1 MSATTG
7 DRIASNNNST
17 TFLDE
22 YQKLLVSVGSN
33 TGDEAITDGD
43 DDDDGDTTTSSR
55 SPIGITTISTTD
67 ITSSDT
73 LLIVDVQH
81 DFLPGGTFGVE
92 EGFSILDGVCDL
104 ISKFDSAGGTIIAT
118 RDYHP
123 RDHCSFTTQGGPF
136 PCHCIQGTNGSF
148 LHEHIVTALQPLLA
162 DDEKSK
168 RTHVVYKAFTKDIDS
183 FGAFQYTDETFHP
196 HTLVRGSNEKDTK
209 SENENIKNSKNDQ
222 SSVVLSTEDENDL
235 LEGDGWERRLSHT
248 DHCSLE
254 WTGGYTLY
262 SSNLMED
269 ANAPPDV
276 MSIFEKRPL
285 GDLLPKTTS
294 KRGDDDDDNN
304 NSKSIGR
311 LFVCGLAYDYCVID
325 STINFCR
332 YKEKNNITTGGKC
345 FIIQDLTRAAYIPG
359 VGQFGSGFL
368 TDPKIMYDKLQKNNI
383 QLMKFE

>member
-1 MSATTG
+1 MY
-7 DRIASNNNST
+7 
-17 TFLDE
+17 E
-22 YQKLLVSVGSN
+22 
-33 TGDEAITDGD
+33 
-43 DDDDGDTTTSSR
+43 
-55 SPIGITTISTTD
+55 
-67 ITSSDT
+67 
-73 LLIVDVQH
+73 
-81 DFLPGGTFGVE
+81 
-92 EGFSILDGVCDL
+92 
-104 ISKFDSAGGTIIAT
+104 GGTIIAT

-148 LHEHIVTALQPLLA
+148 LHENIVTALQPLLA

-183 FGAFQYTDETFHP
+183 FGAFQYTDDTFHP
-196 HTLVRGSNEKDTK
+196 HTLVRGSSEEATK
-209 SENENIKNSKNDQ
+209 SETENINKNDQ
-222 SSVVLSTEDENDL
+222 STEDENDQFL
-235 LEGDGWERRLSHT
+235 KGDGWERRLSHNT

-285 GDLLPKTTS
+285 GDLLPKITS
-294 KRGDDDDDNN
+294 KIGDDDKNDNDNN
-304 NSKSIGR
+304 GNSIGR

-325 STINFCR
+325 STVNFCR

-345 FIIQDLTRAAYIPG
+345 FIIQDLTRAAHIPG

-383 QLMKFE
+383 ELMQFE